1 MTEEKTAPSAAT
13 KPAYVTDLETAYGEP
28 SQAAFG
34 SAVFY
39 EKLKPDAY
47 LEKEALAKYRYFVGE
62 QWDRLGGDE
71 AWLGPWKKVYIR
83 KAGAKHDIAKELRS
97 VDDIDARNSV
107 PMILEAV
114 ENADKAVEALAAAYD
129 APKVTDLNVYNIGDG
144 GAMSGLVVAGR
155 RANGET
161 TFLVFLM
168 D

>member
-1 MTEEKTAPSAAT
+1 MTERKTAPITGA
-13 KPAYVTDLETAYGEP
+13 KPAYVTDLEKAYGEP

-34 SAVFY
+34 SAVFF
-39 EKLKPDAY
+39 EHPKPDTS
-47 LEKEALAKYRYFVGE
+47 LDKEALAKYRYFVGE

-71 AWLGPWKKVYIR
+71 AWLGAWKRVYNR
-83 KAGAKHDIAKELRS
+83 KAGAEPDIVKELRGIDD
-97 VDDIDARNSV
+97 VDTRNSV

-114 ENADKAVEALAAAYD
+114 ENADKAVEALVAAYD
-129 APKVTDLNVYNIGDG
+129 APRVTDLNVYNIGDG